1 MDHHSQ
7 IEEIVS
13 TAHFGDL
20 IEFVYPIGYSHW
32 GVYVEDGFVIHFAV
46 ADQSQLMTKVSGYL
60 QAAFPVC
67 GDLLLGATK
76 IRKVPLAQVTV
87 PKGARITIG
96 NNVHAGKPSSVKKM
110 RERLD
115 ALLDKQFGYDL
126 FTFNCEHFATYVRY
140 GQAVC
145 NQLPG
150 RAKDKECE
158 VATER
163 FDDIV
168 MSADISREL
177 FKF

>member
-1 MDHHSQ
+1 MLPELCSFIRLKQ
-7 IEEIVS
+7 TFYCYLSCVRS
-13 TAHFGDL
+13 L
-20 IEFVYPIGYSHW
+20 
-32 GVYVEDGFVIHFAV
+32 
-46 ADQSQLMTKVSGYL
+46 DQSQLMTKVSGYL

-76 IRKVPLAQVTV
+76 IRRVPLAQVTV

-115 ALLDKQFGYDL
+115 VLLDKQFGYDL

-145 NQLPG
+145 NQVGILAILLWNSLSKPI
-150 RAKDKECE
+150 DK
-158 VATER
+158 
-163 FDDIV
+163 I
-168 MSADISREL
+168 
-177 FKF
+177 